1 MNTSPSS
8 SGPRGHAVWDPGQYH
23 KFGDHRLRPA
33 LELFE
38 RAMLAMGGAMPTEVC
53 DLGCGAGEIARIMA
67 DRWPDARVTG
77 LDSSA
82 EMLVKAQAAGASR
95 VKWQEA
101 DVRTWIASPKAD
113 LLYSNAML
121 QWVDGHREVFPH
133 LVAQLARGGVLAVQ
147 MPLSF
152 GQTSHRLLREVLDN
166 YGTQELRNGVARKW
180 VEEPEWYYDL
190 LKPVT
195 AFQDIWDVTYQQVL
209 QGDDPVLEW
218 VKGSALRPVLT
229 ALSPEEAK
237 RFLAEYGAALRKA
250 YPKRAGGE
258 TLFPFQRLFIVAG
271 V

>member
-1 MNTSPSS
+1 MNTS
-8 SGPRGHAVWDPGQYH
+8 PRGHAVWDPGQYH

-38 RAMLAMGGAMPTEVC
+38 RAMLALGSKAPANAY

-67 DRWPDARVTG
+67 DRWLEAHVVG

-82 EMLVKAQAAGASR
+82 EMLVKAEAAGESR
-95 VKWQEA
+95 VEWAEA
-101 DVRTWIASPKAD
+101 DVRTWTASPKAD
-113 LLYSNAML
+113 LLYSNAMF
-121 QWVDGHREVFPH
+121 QWVDGHPTVFPRM
-133 LVAQLARGGVLAVQ
+133 VEQLAPGGVLAVQ

-152 GQTSHRLLREVLDN
+152 GQTSHRLLRDVLEN
-166 YGTQELRNGVARKW
+166 YATPELRKAVGRKW
-180 VEEPEWYYDL
+180 VEEPDWYYDL
-190 LKPVT
+190 LKPIT

-209 QGDDPVLEW
+209 HGDDPVLEW

-229 ALSPEEAK
+229 ALSQEEGDK
-237 RFLAEYGAALRKA
+237 FLAEYGAALHTA

-271 V
+271 T

>member
-1 MNTSPSS
+1 MNTIS
-8 SGPRGHAVWDPGQYH
+8 PRGHAVWDPGQYH

-38 RAMLAMGGAMPTEVC
+38 RAMLATGNKSPREVY

-67 DRWPDARVTG
+67 DRWPDARIIG
-77 LDSSA
+77 LDSSS
-82 EMLVKAQAAGASR
+82 EMLVKAQAAGESR
-95 VKWQEA
+95 VDWVED
-101 DVRTWIASPKAD
+101 DVRTWTASPKAD
-113 LLYSNAML
+113 LLYSNAMF
-121 QWVDGHREVFPH
+121 QWVDGHPQVFPH
-133 LVAQLARGGVLAVQ
+133 LVEQLAPGGVLAVQ

-152 GQTSHRLLREVLDN
+152 GQTSHRLLREVLEN
-166 YGTQELRNGVARKW
+166 YGTPELRKAVGRKW

-190 LKPVT
+190 LKPIT

-209 QGDDPVLEW
+209 HGDDPVLEW

-229 ALSPEEAK
+229 ALAPAEGEK
-237 RFLAEYGAALRKA
+237 FLAEYGAALRKA